1 MNNKTFDVINMQAE
15 GARDAMRKK
24 YKFRGEEISV
34 ELMPTS
40 IGHEDCEPRHAFG
53 PGERNTYLI
62 HYVLRGC
69 GVFSV
74 GGKTYHVGTGEAFL
88 ICPRELVYYEADD
101 KTPWSYTWI
110 GFSGFKAE
118 ECIRQTILPER
129 RVFRYSNEELYHCQQ
144 RLVEAL
150 QVGAGRE
157 LMLASV
163 LYEYLYLLL
172 RHYGRSTR
180 RETVIRYGNQYVK
193 QIKEYIASSYAEGV
207 QVSDVAEYLQVDRSY
222 LFRLFKEETG
232 KSLQEYLIEFR
243 LRKACELLRMTDY
256 PIGTVACSVGYTDSL
271 YFARLFHKRVGV
283 SPTVYRRACQ
293 TERE

>member
-1 MNNKTFDVINMQAE
+1 
-15 GARDAMRKK
+15 MRKK

-256 PIGTVACSVGYTDSL
+256 PIGTVACSVGYTDPF

>member
-1 MNNKTFDVINMQAE
+1 MNNKTFDVINMQGE

>member
-1 MNNKTFDVINMQAE
+1 
-15 GARDAMRKK
+15 MRKK
-24 YKFRGEEISV
+24 HEFRGEEISV

-88 ICPRELVYYEADD
+88 ICPRELVYYEADA

-150 QVGAGRE
+150 QVGARRE

-256 PIGTVACSVGYTDSL
+256 PIGTVACSVGYTDPF

>member
-1 MNNKTFDVINMQAE
+1 MNNKTFDVINMQGE

-88 ICPRELVYYEADD
+88 ICPRELVYYEADA

-118 ECIRQTILPER
+118 ECIRQTILLER

-256 PIGTVACSVGYTDSL
+256 PIGTVACSVGYTDPF

>member
-1 MNNKTFDVINMQAE
+1 MQGE
-15 GARDAMRKK
+15 GARDDMRKK

-256 PIGTVACSVGYTDSL
+256 PIGTVACSVGYTDPF

>member
-1 MNNKTFDVINMQAE
+1 MNNKTFDVINMQGE

-24 YKFRGEEISV
+24 HEFRGEEISV

-256 PIGTVACSVGYTDSL
+256 PIGTVACSVGYTDPF

>member
-1 MNNKTFDVINMQAE
+1 
-15 GARDAMRKK
+15 
-24 YKFRGEEISV
+24 
-34 ELMPTS
+34 MPTS

-172 RHYGRSTR
+172 RHYRRSTR

-256 PIGTVACSVGYTDSL
+256 PIGTVACSVGYTDPF

>member
-1 MNNKTFDVINMQAE
+1 MQGE
-15 GARDAMRKK
+15 GAREAMRKK

-101 KTPWSYTWI
+101 KTPWSYMWI

>member
-1 MNNKTFDVINMQAE
+1 MQAE

-256 PIGTVACSVGYTDSL
+256 PIGTVACSVGYTDPF

>member
-1 MNNKTFDVINMQAE
+1 
-15 GARDAMRKK
+15 MRKK

-118 ECIRQTILPER
+118 ECIRQTILPKR

-256 PIGTVACSVGYTDSL
+256 PIGTVACSVGYTDPF

>member
-1 MNNKTFDVINMQAE
+1 MNNKTFDVINMQGE

-172 RHYGRSTR
+172 RHYRRSTR

-271 YFARLFHKRVGV
+271 YFARLFHKRIGV

>member
-1 MNNKTFDVINMQAE
+1 MQGE

-256 PIGTVACSVGYTDSL
+256 PIGTVACSVGYTDPF

>member
-1 MNNKTFDVINMQAE
+1 MNNKTFDVINMQGE

-256 PIGTVACSVGYTDSL
+256 PIGTVACSVGYTDPL

>member
-1 MNNKTFDVINMQAE
+1 MNNKTFDVINMQGE
-15 GARDAMRKK
+15 GAREAMRKK

>member
-1 MNNKTFDVINMQAE
+1 MNNKTFDVINMQGE
-15 GARDAMRKK
+15 GAKDAMRKK

-256 PIGTVACSVGYTDSL
+256 PIGTVACSVGYTDPF